1 MFQLSSGLNFK
12 SVLNFIHTFS
22 TIQDQIVNCLFQI
35 IAIEKSSLIVLV
47 HSLSFVFF
55 VHVSDAILYWM
66 LYLYTGTSIFDLIIF
81 LFLVLV
87 LLFSSLCLCLSHFL
101 LRRRARV
108 LRTHFLSSFL
118 YLNVHTFLDT

>member
-81 LFLVLV
+81 FI
-87 LLFSSLCLCLSHFL
+87 S
-101 LRRRARV
+101 
-108 LRTHFLSSFL
+108 RTSPVVFVTMSMS
-118 YLNVHTFLDT
+118 VTFPSQAKG

>member
-55 VHVSDAILYWM
+55 CTCVRCHFILDVVFIYW
-66 LYLYTGTSIFDLIIF
+66 DK
-81 LFLVLV
+81 
-87 LLFSSLCLCLSHFL
+87 HF
-101 LRRRARV
+101 
-108 LRTHFLSSFL
+108 
-118 YLNVHTFLDT
+118 